1 MAVIELNNVEKRY
14 VVRTRA
20 GLVRRNRQE
29 VHAVSGVNLK
39 VNKGEMVAYVGPNGA
54 GKSSTIKMITG
65 ILQPDGGRISVL
77 GFEPL
82 RQRVQL
88 TRHLGVVFGNRS
100 QLWIDLPLQES
111 FSLLRHLYR
120 VDEARFKRNLDELV
134 DRLDLVGFLDRPVR
148 QLSLGQRMRGELAA
162 AFLHNPELVVLDE
175 PTVGLDVVAKYA
187 VRSFLADINREHGTT
202 VLLTTH
208 DLDDVEQLCE
218 RLVIIDEGRV
228 VLDGSLTEFK
238 QQFGFERI
246 VVVDLEAAVEPLELD
261 GVEVVDRNG
270 PRQWLRFDRRQRSA
284 TDVLTAV
291 GASHRI
297 RDVSIAEP
305 TIEEL
310 IHRFYLE

>member
-1 MAVIELNNVEKRY
+1 MAVIELEDVEKRY

-20 GLVRRNRQE
+20 GLLRRERQ
-29 VHAVSGVNLK
+29 VVNAVSAVNLQ
-39 VNKGEMVAYVGPNGA
+39 VDQGEMVAYVGPNGA

-65 ILQPDGGRISVL
+65 ILQPDGGRIQVL
-77 GFEPL
+77 GMEPM

-88 TRHLGVVFGNRS
+88 TRRLGVVFGTRS
-100 QLWIDLPLQES
+100 QLWIDLPLHDS
-111 FSLLRHLYR
+111 FALLRHLYR
-120 VDEARFKRNLDELV
+120 VEEARFKRNLDELV
-134 DRLDLVGFLDRPVR
+134 DRLDLSTFLDRPVR

-162 AFLHNPELVVLDE
+162 AFLHDPDLVLLDE

-187 VRSFLADINREHGTT
+187 VRSFLADINREYGTT

-228 VLDGSLTEFK
+228 VLDGSLGEFK
-238 QQFGFERI
+238 ERFGFERI
-246 VVVDLEAAVEPLELD
+246 VVVDLDTAAEPLEID
-261 GVEVVDRNG
+261 GVEVVEHNG
-270 PRQWLRFDRRQRSA
+270 PRQHLRFDRRERSA
-284 TDVLTAV
+284 TDVLAAV
-291 GASHRI
+291 AAQHPI